1 MEDKQVTDENVLNG
15 VEEIGDIDL
24 ASLDLNNL
32 PSDPE
37 ELLKLVNGDQ
47 PLPEEKEEEEE
58 EESDEKPDPEPSTE
72 SKEEEA
78 PVLSADGKHQIPYSV
93 LRRER
98 DARRQMETE
107 NAALQQQLESLK
119 QQKPGEASQAT
130 IPELD
135 PNDPEVKALEEEFPE
150 IAKINKAARAENQR
164 LRQEIEAQ
172 RSKVEAMY
180 SEWEK
185 EKSARQQVE
194 VEKVNSEIDANPVL
208 RYLRAEGDENLW
220 KAAVEI
226 DQRLQNSPA
235 WAGKSIG
242 ERFAKVV
249 ERLEEDFGPVQVPA
263 EYQSPARKP
272 VVKTAPKKPIE
283 DDEDELTINTL
294 SDLKGGSSPES
305 SGINADNLTAADI
318 GNIFL
323 KMDPSQLAKMDP
335 VEILRRL

>member
-24 ASLDLNNL
+24 ASIDLNNL

-47 PLPEEKEEEEE
+47 KIPEEKNEEE
-58 EESDEKPDPEPSTE
+58 EESDEKPDPESSTE

-98 DARRQMETE
+98 DARRQTESE
-107 NAALQQQLESLK
+107 NASLHQQLESLK
-119 QQKPGEASQAT
+119 QQKPSEASQAI

-135 PNDPEVKALEEEFPE
+135 HDDPEVKALEEEFPE

-164 LRQEIEAQ
+164 LRQEIESQ
-172 RSKVEAMY
+172 RSKVETMY

-185 EKSARQQVE
+185 EKSAKQQVE
-194 VEKVNSEIDANPVL
+194 VEKVNSEIDSNPVL
-208 RYLRAEGDENLW
+208 RYLRAEGDESLW

-235 WAGKSIG
+235 WADKPIS
-242 ERFAKVV
+242 ERFSKVV
-249 ERLEEDFGPVQVPA
+249 ERLEEDFGPVKVPA
-263 EYQSPARKP
+263 EYQSPARKTAA
-272 VVKTAPKKPIE
+272 KTTPKPQIE
-283 DDEDELTINTL
+283 DDEDDLTINTL

-305 SGINADNLTAADI
+305 SGVNAENLTAADI

-323 KMDPSQLAKMDP
+323 KMDPSHFAKMDP

>member
-98 DARRQMETE
+98 DARRNMEAE
-107 NAALQQQLESLK
+107 NAALQQQIEALK
-119 QQKPGEASQAT
+119 QQKPGEATQVTDVPIMDDA
-130 IPELD
+130 EL
-135 PNDPEVKALEEEFPE
+135 NALAEEFPE
-150 IAKINKAARAENQR
+150 LAKVTAATRSENMR
-164 LRQEIEAQ
+164 LRQELESTKN
-172 RSKVEAMY
+172 RVETMV
-180 SEWEK
+180 SQWEK
-185 EKSARQQVE
+185 EQQAKQQAE

-208 RYLRAEGDENLW
+208 RYLRAEGDESLW

-272 VVKTAPKKPIE
+272 AVKTAPKKPIE